1 MKRIEIK
8 IVNITKK
15 MDICLYV
22 LTLKYDSYNLLNL
35 NSLAKPILIQAL
47 TKKIELILRK

>member
-1 MKRIEIK
+1 
-8 IVNITKK
+8 
-15 MDICLYV
+15 MDAWLYI
-22 LTLKYDSYNLLNL
+22 LILKYNSYNLLNL